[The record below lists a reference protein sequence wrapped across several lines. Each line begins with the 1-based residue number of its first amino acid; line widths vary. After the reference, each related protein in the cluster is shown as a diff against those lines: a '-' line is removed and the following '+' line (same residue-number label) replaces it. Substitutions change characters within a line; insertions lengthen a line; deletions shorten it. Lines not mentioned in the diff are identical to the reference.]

1 MKKIKIMF
9 AGLAIIAVVGTSLAF
24 KAAKFGSTIF
34 TGTSATSCPT
44 QLNNST
50 FVVNTGSALYATTV
64 GGSMTNCV
72 PVDISSLTLN

>member
-9 AGLAIIAVVGTSLAF
+9 AGLTIVAVVGSSLAF
-24 KAAKFGSTIF
+24 KAAKFGPTIF

-50 FVVNTGSALYATTV
+50 FEVNNQSSLYVTTA
-64 GGSMTNCV
+64 GGSFTNCV
-72 PVDISSLTLN
+72 AADIRVVTLQ